1 MKKAWNKKQDNVE
14 GKNVNGEIAKT
25 LNKDIIRRIT
35 IRPEKRKGRKC
46 GEKEGRNHML
56 GMEGRMEECQ
66 C

>member
-46 GEKEGRNHML
+46 GEKEGRNHM
-56 GMEGRMEECQ
+56 
-66 C
+66 